1 MVLGCHF
8 QDYLLCFETTT
19 GVLKVSDQFEHQYVQ
34 DTQLRVGNPFK
45 NIIPFPKKHSP
56 RRQQSIHGNKV
67 IKKSNPLSPP
77 YAQNTLFLPIDKML
91 YIYLLCPHSEHQKKF
106 RSNLNS
112 LNTFTKGTSSPN
124 KLKLPKI
131 GSNAIVPVRV
141 GAGPNERKAYAPNSK
156 RRCSLQ
162 HVI

>member
-1 MVLGCHF
+1 M
-8 QDYLLCFETTT
+8 
-19 GVLKVSDQFEHQYVQ
+19 
-34 DTQLRVGNPFK
+34 
-45 NIIPFPKKHSP
+45 
-56 RRQQSIHGNKV
+56 
-67 IKKSNPLSPP
+67 
-77 YAQNTLFLPIDKML
+77 
-91 YIYLLCPHSEHQKKF
+91 YIYLLCPHSEHQNKF

-141 GAGPNERKAYAPNSK
+141 GAGPNKRKAYAPNSK

-162 HVI
+162 HVIWQFCFGSHTRWQCFGQHTLVCHLFHTITQVNNLPIQSKLPSSFTTSQLKVISFFLSK